1 MSYEPFA
8 SLSWNDVR
16 RLADEVRVKVH
27 LAGMDLK
34 DDLKDRWK
42 ALEPELH
49 DLEEKLRVA
58 GEKAEATLTEQAEA
72 FGASVRKLA
81 QELRDS
87 VQKK

>member
-1 MSYEPFA
+1 MSNEHFA

-16 RLADEVRVKVH
+16 RVADEVRVKLH

-34 DDLKDRWK
+34 DRWQ

-49 DLEEKLRVA
+49 ELEEKLRVA
-58 GEKAEATLTEQAEA
+58 GEKAEATLTAQAEA
-72 FGASVRKLA
+72 FGANLRKFA
-81 QELRDS
+81 QELKDS